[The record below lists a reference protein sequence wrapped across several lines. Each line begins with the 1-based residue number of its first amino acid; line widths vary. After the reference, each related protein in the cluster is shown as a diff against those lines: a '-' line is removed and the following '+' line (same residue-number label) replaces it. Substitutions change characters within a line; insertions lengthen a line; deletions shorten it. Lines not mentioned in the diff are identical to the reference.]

1 MFYIGYFFTKTNVCP
16 QSRPRYAFNYGVRD
30 PHTGDVKHQTEQ
42 RDGDMVKG
50 QYSLLEADGTT
61 RTVDYQ
67 ADAHNGFNAVVT
79 RTGKAVHPVVP
90 KYHAPAYHAPV
101 YHAPAYVSPHYP
113 LYQYHHH

>member
-1 MFYIGYFFTKTNVCP
+1 M
-16 QSRPRYAFNYGVRD
+16 RD

-42 RDGDMVKG
+42 RDGDVVKG